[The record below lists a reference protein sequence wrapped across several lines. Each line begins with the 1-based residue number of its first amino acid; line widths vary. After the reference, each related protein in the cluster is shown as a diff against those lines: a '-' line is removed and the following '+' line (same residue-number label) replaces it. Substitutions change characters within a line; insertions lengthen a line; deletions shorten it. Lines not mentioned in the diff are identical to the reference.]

1 MKFLESLKLNTKLA
15 LSLGSLLL
23 LVLLTGL
30 QSLYQART
38 QNEEL
43 RNIFRIEQDVSAVL
57 SASAHLM
64 EMGLDLR
71 QMALAVDPAGRTK
84 ARADLEAARTELH
97 KSLAKSHQ
105 LQLQL
110 QSENQGRAMPL
121 SISRSLTQYERNV
134 DHVIELMETSRNP
147 AQADAVTLFL
157 SSDNNIRVFAEVDQL
172 MSQLVNTKQESSQQ
186 AATESE
192 ATARQIERWTVTL
205 LILTIVFGL
214 GLGIL
219 FAASVRR
226 PSESLRLSIEK
237 MAAGALAQ
245 PIPHTDFENEVGGM
259 ARALAIL
266 QTNAKEAE
274 TLRWVKATTFAIA
287 SQVQAIEKL
296 DEFGD
301 ALMSQLTPLMD
312 AQVGVLYVLD
322 IETGDFHFQ
331 GGWGIANPAS
341 LVQRFSMNDG
351 LLGQCA
357 SDMKSITLSDLGDTS
372 IHIRSAL
379 LEESPRWCRLWPVI
393 GTRGNALA
401 VLEIASVAPSHER
414 PERLMEQMLPL
425 VALNL
430 EIIERN
436 RITNR
441 LLAETQN
448 QAEELLAQQ
457 GELMTATT
465 LAEEATRAKSEF
477 LANMSHEIRTPMNAV
492 IGLSHLALKTD
503 MTPKQRDYLQ
513 KINASGS
520 TLLTVI
526 NDILDFSKIEAGRME
541 LEKAAFWLDDV
552 LDRMSTIVSLKAHE
566 KGLEFLIRV
575 APGVPDS
582 LVGDATR
589 FGQILLNLIN
599 NAIKFTDSG
608 QVKVNIAALAR
619 VQGRVELMVSVE
631 DTGVGMTP
639 EQTARLFQAFTQA
652 DSSTTRRYGGTGL
665 GLTISKR
672 FVEMME
678 GSIAVE
684 SKVGIGSNF
693 HFSAWFDLS
702 SEKRTRPLL
711 KAVAQDLHV
720 LVIDDSADA
729 RLILLEQLHALG
741 LRAEASNGAE
751 VGLIALKNA
760 DHDDPFDVVLM
771 DWRMPGI
778 DGMEAA
784 RRINQDMDLEHLP
797 PVVMITAFGADDAR
811 DSGVNA
817 GVASFLDK
825 PVSQS
830 RLWDALVEVIH
841 PVEAGSQSGIAPH
854 DGAARLAGLR
864 VLLVADNEI
873 NQQIASEL
881 MEALGVQ
888 VTVASNGQEA
898 LDLLH
903 AAPDPVPW
911 SVVLMDLQMPVLDGH
926 QTTAAIRR
934 QNRFDALPIIAL
946 TAHASV
952 EEGARC
958 LAEGMNEHLTKP
970 IDPDALADCLSRW
983 GGGKFSPTLTIPG
996 IDVAR
1001 GLHLCGGKQETYN
1014 ALLQKFASSQG
1025 SMPQTMNL
1033 AIKAYDYA
1041 LASRCAHTLKGVAA
1055 NLGADHCSGLA
1066 AALEQAANQH
1076 ASVMQLFT
1084 LLGPL
1089 EQHMSELVANIAH
1102 ALPNQPPQPHA
1113 GAGELTVA
1121 DATLVRTVC
1130 QTLADLLAHSDAAA
1144 EHAINAHGTLLRT
1157 ALGGERFDAL
1167 LDLVQNFEHAGALD
1181 ALYAAATAANNY
1193 LGHRS

>member
-23 LVLLTGL
+23 LVLLMGL

-38 QNEEL
+38 QNEEMQH
-43 RNIFRIEQDVSAVL
+43 IYRIEQDVSAVL
-57 SASAHLM
+57 TASAHLM
-64 EMGLDLR
+64 EMGRDLR
-71 QMALAVDPAGRTK
+71 QMALAVDEAGRTK
-84 ARADLEAARTELH
+84 ARADLEAARTQLH
-97 KSLAKSHQ
+97 LALAKSQ
-105 LQLQL
+105 ELQLRT
-110 QSENQGRAMPL
+110 EGRAMLL

-134 DHVIELMETSRNP
+134 DHIIELLQTSRKP
-147 AQADAVTLFL
+147 SEADAVTLFL
-157 SSDNNIRVFAEVDQL
+157 SSDDNIRVFAELDQL
-172 MSQLVNTKQESSQQ
+172 MNQMVQRKQEKSQQ
-186 AATESE
+186 VATESE
-192 ATARQIERWTVTL
+192 AMARQIERGTVTL
-205 LILTIVFGL
+205 LILVIFSGL
-214 GLGIL
+214 GLGTL

-226 PSESLRLSIEK
+226 PSESLRVSIEK
-237 MAAGALAQ
+237 IAAGELEH
-245 PIPHTDFENEVGGM
+245 PVPHTDFQNEVGDM

-266 QTNAKEAE
+266 QEGAQEAD

-301 ALMSQLTPLMD
+301 VLMGQLTPLMD

-322 IETGDFHFQ
+322 NETGDFRLQ
-331 GGWGIANPAS
+331 GGWGMANPAS
-341 LVQRFSMNDG
+341 LVQRFSVEEG

-357 SDMKSITLSDLGDTS
+357 RDSKPITLTDLDRS
-372 IHIRSAL
+372 NVQIRSAL
-379 LEESPRWCRLWPVI
+379 LDASPQWCRLWPVV
-393 GTRGNALA
+393 GTRGNTLA
-401 VLEIASVAPSHER
+401 VLEIASVVPARER
-414 PERLMEQMLPL
+414 PDRLMDQMLPL

-430 EIIERN
+430 EIMERN
-436 RITNR
+436 RITSR
-441 LLAETQN
+441 LLNETQQ
-448 QAEELLAQQ
+448 QAEELLVQQ
-457 GELMTATT
+457 GELMNATT

-526 NDILDFSKIEAGRME
+526 NDILDFSKIEAGKMD
-541 LEKAAFWLDDV
+541 LEKAPFWLDDV

-599 NAIKFTDSG
+599 NAIKFTDKG
-608 QVKVNIAALAR
+608 QVKVNITASTHA
-619 VQGRVELMVSVE
+619 QGRVELTVSVE
-631 DTGVGMTP
+631 DTGVGMTQ

-672 FVEMME
+672 FIEMMG
-678 GSIAVE
+678 GSIAVN
-684 SKVGIGSNF
+684 SRVGFGSNF

-741 LRAEASNGAE
+741 LRAEAVNGAE
-751 VGLIALKNA
+751 VGLTALMNA
-760 DHDDPFDVVLM
+760 DKGDPFDVVLM

-784 RRINQDMDLEHLP
+784 RRINQDLHLEHVP

-841 PVEAGSQSGIAPH
+841 PVQTDAQSGTGPHDRAGS
-854 DGAARLAGLR
+854 LTGLR
-864 VLLVADNEI
+864 VLLVEDNEI

-888 VTVASNGQEA
+888 VSVASNGQEA
-898 LDLLH
+898 LDLLQS
-903 AAPDPVPW
+903 APDPVPW

-926 QTTAAIRR
+926 QATAAIRS
-934 QNRFDALPIIAL
+934 QSRFDALSIIAL

-970 IDPDALADCLSRW
+970 IDPDALADCLARW
-983 GGGKFSPTLTIPG
+983 GAISLPQALSIPG
-996 IDVAR
+996 IDTAR
-1001 GLHLCGGKQETYN
+1001 GLHLCGGKQVTYA
-1014 ALLQKFASSQG
+1014 ALLQKFAATQG
-1025 SMPQTMNL
+1025 NMAEITRQ

-1066 AALEQAANQH
+1066 AALEFEAKKGGSA
-1076 ASVMQLFT
+1076 MQLLG

-1089 EQHMSELVANIAH
+1089 EQHLSALVANITC
-1102 ALPNQPPQPHA
+1102 ALPTAAVQPHTDVA
-1113 GAGELTVA
+1113 TITEA
-1121 DATLVRTVC
+1121 DAGLFHSIC
-1130 QTLADLLAHSDAAA
+1130 QKLADLLSSSDAQA
-1144 EHAINAHGTLLRT
+1144 EVELTAHGAFLRRT
-1157 ALGGERFDAL
+1157 LGGARFDAL
-1167 LDLVQNFEHAGALD
+1167 QSLVQGFEHAGALD
-1181 ALYAAATAANNY
+1181 TLVAAAGAAGIQ
-1193 LGHRS
+1193 LDRRS

>member
-1 MKFLESLKLNTKLA
+1 MKFLESLKLNIKLTLA
-15 LSLGSLLL
+15 VGAM
-23 LVLLTGL
+23 LVIVIGIGVQSIYSSRL
-30 QSLYQART
+30 QS
-38 QNEEL
+38 EEVRRMYEL
-43 RNIFRIEQDVSAVL
+43 ELQGVSHVKE
-57 SASAHLM
+57 ASIHLM
-64 EMGLDLR
+64 QMGRSLR
-71 QMALAVDPAGRTK
+71 QMILAPDASSREQAHADLDEARLILKRSLAESDRLFYRPEGRRLLADIQDALA
-84 ARADLEAARTELH
+84 
-97 KSLAKSHQ
+97 
-105 LQLQL
+105 
-110 QSENQGRAMPL
+110 
-121 SISRSLTQYERNV
+121 QYLRNV
-134 DHVIELMETSRNP
+134 DHVT
-147 AQADAVTLFL
+147 TLLANDQSWQRSEVAKFL
-157 SSDNNIRVFAEVDQL
+157 ASPENVRVFDATDRL
-172 MSQLVNTKQESSQQ
+172 MISLVRHKEEAAQQ
-186 AATESE
+186 AALD
-192 ATARQIERWTVTL
+192 AAAFAERIQYWITTFL
-205 LILTIVFGL
+205 LVGVVIGISL
-214 GLGIL
+214 GVVLG
-219 FAASVRR
+219 ASVRNPLTR
-226 PSESLRLSIEK
+226 LRNSIEEL
-237 MAAGALAQ
+237 AAGQLKT
-245 PIPHTDFENEVGGM
+245 PIPHTDFDNEVGSM
-259 ARALAIL
+259 ARALAVL
-266 QTNAKEAE
+266 QTGAQDAD
-274 TLRWVKATTFAIA
+274 TVRWVKSTTFAVA
-287 SQVQAIEKL
+287 SQLQAIE
-296 DEFGD
+296 DIAEFGD
-301 ALMSQLTPLMD
+301 VLMRQLTPLMD
-312 AQVGVLYVLD
+312 AQIGVLYVLD
-322 IETGDFHFQ
+322 SETGEFYLQ
-331 GGWGIANPAS
+331 GGWGLSNRAS
-341 LVQRFSMNDG
+341 MVDRFSLADG

-357 SDMKSITLSDLGDTS
+357 RDLKPITLSDPGGTGMQV
-372 IHIRSAL
+372 RSAL
-379 LEESPRWCRLWPVI
+379 LDSPPVWCRLWPVI
-393 GTRGNALA
+393 GARGNALA

-441 LLAETQN
+441 LLTETQN

-457 GELMTATT
+457 GELMAATT

-526 NDILDFSKIEAGRME
+526 NDILDFSKIEAGKME

-608 QVKVNIAALAR
+608 QVKVNITASAR
-619 VQGRVELMVSVE
+619 AQGRVELMVSVE

-751 VGLIALKNA
+751 VGLTALKNA
-760 DHDDPFDVVLM
+760 DNSDPFDVVLM
-771 DWRMPGI
+771 DWRMPDI
-778 DGMEAA
+778 DGIEAT
-784 RRINQDMDLEHLP
+784 RRINQDLHLEHVP
-797 PVVMITAFGADDAR
+797 TVVMITAFGADDAR

-841 PVEAGSQSGIAPH
+841 PVQTDAQSGTGPHDRAGS
-854 DGAARLAGLR
+854 LTGLR
-864 VLLVADNEI
+864 VLLVEDNEI

-888 VTVASNGQEA
+888 VSVASNGQEA
-898 LDLLH
+898 LDLLQS
-903 AAPDPVPW
+903 APDPVPW

-926 QTTAAIRR
+926 QATAAIRS
-934 QNRFDALPIIAL
+934 QSRFDALSIIAL

-970 IDPDALADCLSRW
+970 IDPDALADCLARW
-983 GGGKFSPTLTIPG
+983 GAISLPQALSIPG
-996 IDVAR
+996 IDTAR
-1001 GLHLCGGKQETYN
+1001 GLHLCGGKQATYA
-1014 ALLQKFASSQG
+1014 ALLQKFAATQG
-1025 SMPQTMNL
+1025 NMAEITRQ

-1066 AALEQAANQH
+1066 AALEFEAKKGGSA
-1076 ASVMQLFT
+1076 MQLLG

-1089 EQHMSELVANIAH
+1089 EQHLSALVANITC
-1102 ALPNQPPQPHA
+1102 ALPTAAVQPHTDVA
-1113 GAGELTVA
+1113 TITEA
-1121 DATLVRTVC
+1121 DAGLLRSIC
-1130 QTLADLLAHSDAAA
+1130 QKLADLLSSSDAQA
-1144 EHAINAHGTLLRT
+1144 EVELTAHGAFLRRT
-1157 ALGGERFDAL
+1157 LGGARFDAL
-1167 LDLVQNFEHAGALD
+1167 QSLVQGFEHAGALD
-1181 ALYAAATAANNY
+1181 TLVAAAGAAGIQ
-1193 LGHRS
+1193 LDRRS